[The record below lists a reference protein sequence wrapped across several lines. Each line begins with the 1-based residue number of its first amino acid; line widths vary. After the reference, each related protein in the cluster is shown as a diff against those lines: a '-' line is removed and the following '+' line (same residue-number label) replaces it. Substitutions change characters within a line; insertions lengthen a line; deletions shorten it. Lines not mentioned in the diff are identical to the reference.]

1 MADINI
7 RIIGK
12 EVTEGG
18 CVGVTCTLFGSTL
31 DELDTNELPHLLHG
45 LALSDYAKDTG
56 TTSGFD
62 YNFDLIFD

>member
-18 CVGVTCTLFGSTL
+18 CVGVTCTLLGSTM
-31 DELDTNELPHLLHG
+31 DEIDTNELPHLLHG
-45 LALSDYAKDTG
+45 DRKSVV
-56 TTSGFD
+56 
-62 YNFDLIFD
+62 